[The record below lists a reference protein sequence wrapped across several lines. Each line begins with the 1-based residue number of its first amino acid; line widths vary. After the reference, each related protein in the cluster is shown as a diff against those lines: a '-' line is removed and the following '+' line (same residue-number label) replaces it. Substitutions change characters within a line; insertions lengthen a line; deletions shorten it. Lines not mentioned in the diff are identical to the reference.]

1 MVNGQPRGAVTM
13 IEVARAAGVALGTVS
28 NVLNHP
34 ERVREELRERVMK
47 AIADLGYVRNSA
59 ARTLAAG
66 SSNTVG
72 FVMVDIA
79 NSLYT
84 DMARGAESIASA
96 EGMYL
101 VLANADIDLDK
112 QAAYIDHFIQEQLLG
127 ILLTIYGDELD
138 GARRIIRNGGRVVL
152 LDLAHDIDLDAC
164 TVRVDYELSGYIAA
178 QHLIEQG
185 RRDLVFAGGDTA
197 VPAVA
202 ERLRGAQRAVEEAGS
217 VRLEHLASESLQA
230 DGGRE
235 VARRLDERERDA
247 LPDGII
253 TAADLVAVGLMHD
266 LLHRGIR
273 FPDDIALIACDDNKS
288 GYDNIVPLS
297 TVDLPGYAMGR
308 EGMSLMLDEV
318 RSPDEHVHK
327 RVLLPPRL
335 SERESSVGRRTP

>member
-1 MVNGQPRGAVTM
+1 MNGQPRGAVTM

-47 AIADLGYVRNSA
+47 AISDLGYVRNSA

-84 DMARGAESIASA
+84 DMARGAESVASA

-101 VLANADIDLDK
+101 VLANADIDLRK

-138 GARRIIRNGGRVVL
+138 GVQRIINSGGRVVL
-152 LDLAHDIDLDAC
+152 LDLARDVDLDVC
-164 TVRVDYELSGYIAA
+164 SVRIDYELSGYIAA
-178 QHLIEQG
+178 QHLIETG
-185 RRDLVFAGGDTA
+185 RRNLAFAGGDTS

-202 ERLRGAQRAVEEAGS
+202 ERFNGAQRAVREAGS
-217 VRLEHLASESLQA
+217 VRIELLESESLQA
-230 DGGRE
+230 EGGRE
-235 VARRLDERERDA
+235 IAHALRQRERVD

-273 FPDDIALIACDDNKS
+273 MPDDIALIACDDNKS
-288 GYDNIVPLS
+288 GYDSIVPMS
-297 TVDLPGYAMGR
+297 TVDLPGHAMGR
-308 EGMSLMLDEV
+308 EGMLLMLDEL
-318 RSPDEHVHK
+318 RSPEDHVHK